1 MSLDK
6 ILAGPL
12 PMGLL
17 SSTGLVAGVVVLTPL
32 VAYIIY
38 QCYFSPLAQFP
49 GPLMFKLTRSWY
61 AYHAGYKLWHRELMA
76 LHAKYGPAVRIAP
89 NEM

>member
-1 MSLDK
+1 M
-6 ILAGPL
+6 PL
-12 PMGLL
+12 HQVLTGGLL
-17 SSTGLVAGVVVLTPL
+17 GTGLMGWTALASMSAATL
-32 VAYIIY
+32 LAYIIY

-61 AYHAGYKLWHRELMA
+61 AYHAGFKLWHRELMD